1 MSWRA
6 LFSGAGRGP
15 SARGPGGAGDD
26 ASSASNG
33 SGRSSFKDGFRPD
46 VEGLRALAVGAV
58 LLYHAGLPFA
68 PGGYVGVDMF
78 FVISGFLITGLL
90 LSEMERTGTV
100 SLKRFYSRRAKRLLP
115 VTVVVLG
122 VTVVLSRLLLS
133 PVRMDQVSFD
143 VAAAGLY
150 VVNWRLGAQ
159 AVDYLAAGLG
169 TSPVQ
174 HFWSLA
180 VEEQFYVV
188 WPALLL
194 IFALRSRQAGRN
206 PRPALAVAV
215 TAVAVSSFA
224 YNVHITGQE
233 AGSAYFSTL
242 ARAWEFALG
251 GALALVP
258 ASRLRLPRAA
268 TFVLGWAGVGAVA
281 WSVVRFG
288 EGTTFPGT
296 AALVP
301 VLGTVAI
308 IAAGSASRNSSG
320 SSAPLGFL
328 TLSPVRHV
336 GRISYSWYLWHWPPL
351 VFATAVWGELS
362 LPNSVAIVAA
372 TWILAVLSYHLV
384 ENPFLNSRQLSL
396 YPSKALTVGAACTVS
411 SVALGLMLF
420 ATTPNTEEASGSQ
433 IAGAAELE
441 ERKELQ
447 KSADAIRPTP
457 RNAKDDRPLM
467 YKEGCQLGLE
477 ETDLPE
483 CVFGNPSAETTVFLL
498 GDSHAM
504 QWFGAVNE
512 LAKER
517 DWRLVAITKTACP
530 LADIQRYNV
539 PLGRIYHECG
549 TWRKNM
555 FERIERERPG
565 LVIATMQN
573 PYTAVENGRQLGP
586 AASDEA
592 LENGFVEVLRNFRD
606 DGAEVAVIKD
616 NPHPNK
622 DIPDCVSQSLQD
634 LEECATPRDKAFNY
648 PPVNARAANRVDGA
662 KLIDAEPMLCLED
675 TCPAVIGDVLV
686 YRNGDHITSTY
697 IRTLT
702 PWLGEQL
709 PAPATP

>member
-1 MSWRA
+1 M
-6 LFSGAGRGP
+6 
-15 SARGPGGAGDD
+15 
-26 ASSASNG
+26 
-33 SGRSSFKDGFRPD
+33 KDGFRPD

-68 PGGYVGVDMF
+68 PGGYIGVDVF

-122 VTVVLSRLLLS
+122 FTVVLSRLLLS

-159 AVDYLAAGLG
+159 AVDYQATGLD

-194 IFALRSRQAGRN
+194 IFALRSRRAGRN
-206 PRPALAVAV
+206 PRPALAAAV

-224 YNVHITGQE
+224 YNIHITGQE

-242 ARAWEFALG
+242 ARGWEFALG

-258 ASRLRLPRAA
+258 TSRLRLPRVAA
-268 TFVLGWAGVGAVA
+268 FVLGWAGVGAIA

-288 EGTTFPGT
+288 DGTLFPGT
-296 AALVP
+296 AALLP

-308 IAAGSASRNSSG
+308 IAAGSAFVASSG
-320 SSAPLGFL
+320 SSTPLGFL
-328 TLSPVRHV
+328 TLPPVRHV

-362 LPNSVAIVAA
+362 LSSSVAIVAA
-372 TWILAVLSYHLV
+372 TWVPAVLSYHLV
-384 ENPFLNSRQLSL
+384 ENPFLRSRRLSR
-396 YPSKALTVGAACTVS
+396 YPSKALAVGAACTVS
-411 SVALGLMLF
+411 SVALGLALF
-420 ATTPNTEEASGSQ
+420 VTVPDIPEALGSEV
-433 IAGAAELE
+433 AGATQLE
-441 ERKELQ
+441 DRKKLQ
-447 KSADAIRPTP
+447 KTARAVRPTP
-457 RNAKDDRPLM
+457 RNAREDRPQM

-483 CVFGNPSAETTVFLL
+483 CVFGNPSSKTTVFLL

-504 QWFGAVNE
+504 QWFGAINK

-517 DWRLVAITKTACP
+517 DWRLVAISKTACP
-530 LADIQRYNV
+530 LADVQRYNA

-549 TWRKNM
+549 TWRRNM

-565 LVIATMQN
+565 LVVATMQN
-573 PYTAVENGRQLGP
+573 PYTVIENGRALNPG
-586 AASDEA
+586 ASDQA
-592 LENGFVEVLRNFRD
+592 LEDGFVDVLKNFRD
-606 DGAEVAVIKD
+606 DGARVAVIKE
-616 NPHPNK
+616 NPHPSK
-622 DIPDCVSQSLQD
+622 DIPECVSQSLQN
-634 LEECATPRDKAFNY
+634 LEECATPRDVAFNFA
-648 PPVNARAANRVDGA
+648 PVNARAANRVEGVT
-662 KLIDAEPMLCLED
+662 LIDAEPVLCLED
-675 TCPAVIGDVLV
+675 TCPAVVGDVLV

-697 IRTLT
+697 VRSLA
-702 PWLGEQL
+702 PWLGEKL
-709 PAPATP
+709 PKPAPS